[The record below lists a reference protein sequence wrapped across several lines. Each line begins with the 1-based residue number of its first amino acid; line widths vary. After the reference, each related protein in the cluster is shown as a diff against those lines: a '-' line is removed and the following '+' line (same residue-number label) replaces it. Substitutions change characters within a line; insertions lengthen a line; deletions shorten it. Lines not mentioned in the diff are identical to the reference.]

1 LSRPFTIPSGSH
13 HAVRKHRRF
22 ADVAAIASPEHA
34 QEIFRAAF
42 NSAWAT
48 YAPLPPDKRDEICHR
63 IAWSAVKKEYRK
75 AGNFWISR

>member
-1 LSRPFTIPSGSH
+1 MPFERIDDLPMSLRSH
-13 HAVRKHRRF
+13 L
-22 ADVAAIASPEHA
+22 PEHA

-48 YAPLPPDKRDEICHR
+48 YASLPPDKREEICHR
-63 IAWSAVKKEYRK
+63 IAWSAVKKKYRK

>member
-1 LSRPFTIPSGSH
+1 MPFDSIDDLPMSLRSRL
-13 HAVRKHRRF
+13 
-22 ADVAAIASPEHA
+22 PEHA
-34 QEIFRAAF
+34 KEIFRAAF

-48 YAPLPPDKRDEICHR
+48 YTSLPPDKRDEICHR